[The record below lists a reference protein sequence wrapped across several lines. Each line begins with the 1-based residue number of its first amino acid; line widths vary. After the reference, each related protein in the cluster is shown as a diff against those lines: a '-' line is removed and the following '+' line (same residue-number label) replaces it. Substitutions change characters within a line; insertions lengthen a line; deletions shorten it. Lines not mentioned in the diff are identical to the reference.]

1 MKVTLEDLLKRVS
14 QEEGALD
21 KVLAGLFVT
30 AKIKVLHDIMH
41 ELEDIPEEVFT
52 ACRNAVEQGEDKK
65 NGSTNRYFHLA
76 DELGKVMA
84 RHRELYAEKKE
95 EEEPSKDKEE
105 SGIICLHVKDGA
117 EFNNAEGRSIK
128 IVTVSGGKVC
138 YKERFEDHVESDII
152 DIEEFCY
159 MLSKGDF
166 EQVA

>member
-14 QEEGALD
+14 QEESALD
-21 KVLAGLFVT
+21 KVLAGLYVS
-30 AKIKVLHDIMH
+30 AKIEALHDIMH

-52 ACRNAVEQGEDKK
+52 ACRKAVEQGEDKK

-84 RHRELYAEKKE
+84 RHHELYDDKNAA
-95 EEEPSKDKEE
+95 PSEDKEE
-105 SGIICLHVKDGA
+105 SGITCLTVKDGA
-117 EFNNAEGRSIK
+117 EFTNPKGRSIK

-138 YKERFEDHVESDII
+138 YKERIEDRVESDIV
-152 DIEEFCY
+152 DVEDFCY

>member
-14 QEEGALD
+14 QEEGALN

-30 AKIKVLHDIMH
+30 AKIKALHDIMH

-52 ACRNAVEQGEDKK
+52 ACRKAVEEGEDKK

-84 RHRELYAEKKE
+84 RHHELYDTK
-95 EEEPSKDKEE
+95 EEPSEDKEE
-105 SGIICLHVKDGA
+105 SGITCLYVKDGA
-117 EFNNAEGRSIK
+117 EFTNPKGRSIK

-138 YKERFEDHVESDII
+138 YKERFEDHVESNII
-152 DIEEFCY
+152 DVEEFCY

-166 EQVA
+166 EQVS

>member
-1 MKVTLEDLLKRVS
+1 MKVTLKDLLKRVS

-52 ACRNAVEQGEDKK
+52 ACRKAVEQGENKK

-84 RHRELYAEKKE
+84 RHHELYDDKNAA
-95 EEEPSKDKEE
+95 PSEDKEE
-105 SGIICLHVKDGA
+105 SGITCLTVKDGA
-117 EFNNAEGRSIK
+117 EFTNPEGRNIK

-152 DIEEFCY
+152 DVEEFCY

>member
-21 KVLAGLFVT
+21 RVLAGLFVT
-30 AKIKVLHDIMH
+30 AKIKALHDIMH

-52 ACRNAVEQGEDKK
+52 ACRKAVEQGEDKK

-84 RHRELYAEKKE
+84 RHRELYAEKE

-105 SGIICLHVKDGA
+105 SGITCLHVKDGA

-152 DIEEFCY
+152 DVEDFCLL
-159 MLSKGDF
+159 LSKGDF

>member
-21 KVLAGLFVT
+21 KVLAGLYVS
-30 AKIKVLHDIMH
+30 AKIKALHDIMH
-41 ELEDIPEEVFT
+41 ELEEIPQEVFE
-52 ACRNAVEQGEDKK
+52 ACRKAVEQGEDKK

-84 RHRELYAEKKE
+84 RHRELYAKKE
-95 EEEPSKDKEE
+95 EEPSEDKEE
-105 SGIICLHVKDGA
+105 SGITCLHVKDGA
-117 EFNNAEGRSIK
+117 EFSNAEGRSIK

-138 YKERFEDHVESDII
+138 YKERFEDRVESDIV
-152 DIEEFCY
+152 DVEDFCY

-166 EQVA
+166 EQVV

>member
-30 AKIKVLHDIMH
+30 AKIKALHYIMH

-52 ACRNAVEQGEDKK
+52 ACRKAVEQGEDKK

-84 RHRELYAEKKE
+84 RHRELYDDKDDK
-95 EEEPSKDKEE
+95 PSEDKEE
-105 SGIICLHVKDGA
+105 SGITCLHVKDGA
-117 EFNNAEGRSIK
+117 EFTNPKGRSVK
-128 IVTVSGGKVC
+128 IVTVSSGKVC
-138 YKERFEDHVESDII
+138 YKERIEDHVESDIV
-152 DIEEFCY
+152 DVEEFCY

>member
-1 MKVTLEDLLKRVS
+1 MKITLKDLLKRVS

-30 AKIKVLHDIMH
+30 AKIKALHDIMH

-52 ACRNAVEQGEDKK
+52 ACRKAVEQDEDKK

-84 RHRELYAEKKE
+84 HYYELYDDKDD
-95 EEEPSKDKEE
+95 EPSEDKEE

-117 EFNNAEGRSIK
+117 EFTNPKGRSIK
-128 IVTVSGGKVC
+128 IVTVSGGKVY

-152 DIEEFCY
+152 DVEEFCY

>member
-21 KVLAGLFVT
+21 KVLTGLYVS
-30 AKIKVLHDIMH
+30 AKIKALHDIMH
-41 ELEDIPEEVFT
+41 ELENIPEEVFT
-52 ACRNAVEQGEDKK
+52 VCRKAVEQGENKK

-84 RHRELYAEKKE
+84 RHHELYDDKNAA
-95 EEEPSKDKEE
+95 PSEDKEE
-105 SGIICLHVKDGA
+105 SGVTCLTVKDGA
-117 EFNNAEGRSIK
+117 EFTNPEGRNIK

-152 DIEEFCY
+152 DVEEFCY

>member
-30 AKIKVLHDIMH
+30 AKIKALHDIMH

-52 ACRNAVEQGEDKK
+52 ACRKAVEQGEDKK

-84 RHRELYAEKKE
+84 RHRELYAEK

-105 SGIICLHVKDGA
+105 SGITCLHVKDGA

-128 IVTVSGGKVC
+128 IVTVSGGKVY
-138 YKERFEDHVESDII
+138 YKERFEDHVESDIV
-152 DIEEFCY
+152 DVEEFCY

>member
-1 MKVTLEDLLKRVS
+1 MKVTLEALLKRVS

-21 KVLAGLFVT
+21 KALAGLFVT
-30 AKIKVLHDIMH
+30 AKIKALHDIMH

-52 ACRNAVEQGEDKK
+52 ACRKAVEQGEDKK

-76 DELGKVMA
+76 NELGKVMA
-84 RHRELYAEKKE
+84 RHRELYAEKE

-105 SGIICLHVKDGA
+105 SGITCLHVKDGA
-117 EFNNAEGRSIK
+117 EFTNPKGRSIK

-138 YKERFEDHVESDII
+138 YKERLEDHVESDII
-152 DIEEFCY
+152 DVEEFCY

>member
-1 MKVTLEDLLKRVS
+1 MKVTLKDLLKRVS
-14 QEEGALD
+14 QKEDALD

-30 AKIKVLHDIMH
+30 AKIKALHDIMH

-52 ACRNAVEQGEDKK
+52 ACRKAVEQGEDKK

-84 RHRELYAEKKE
+84 RHHELYDDKDDK
-95 EEEPSKDKEE
+95 PSEDKEE
-105 SGIICLHVKDGA
+105 SGITCLHVKDGA
-117 EFNNAEGRSIK
+117 EFTNPEGRSIK

-138 YKERFEDHVESDII
+138 YKERLEDHVESNII
-152 DIEEFCY
+152 DVKEFCY

>member
-30 AKIKVLHDIMH
+30 AKIKALHDIMH

-52 ACRNAVEQGEDKK
+52 ACRKAVEQGEDKK

-84 RHRELYAEKKE
+84 RHNELYGDKDDK
-95 EEEPSKDKEE
+95 PSEDKEE
-105 SGIICLHVKDGA
+105 SGITCLHVKDGA
-117 EFNNAEGRSIK
+117 EFTNPKGRSIK

-152 DIEEFCY
+152 DVEEFCY

>member
-30 AKIKVLHDIMH
+30 AKIKALHDIMH

-52 ACRNAVEQGEDKK
+52 ACRKAVEQGEDKK

-84 RHRELYAEKKE
+84 RHRELSAEK
-95 EEEPSKDKEE
+95 EEEPSEDKEE
-105 SGIICLHVKDGA
+105 SGITCLHVKDGA
-117 EFNNAEGRSIK
+117 EFSNAEGRSIK

-138 YKERFEDHVESDII
+138 YKERFEDRVESDIV
-152 DIEEFCY
+152 DVEDFCY

-166 EQVA
+166 EQVV

>member
-21 KVLAGLFVT
+21 KVLAALYVS
-30 AKIKVLHDIMH
+30 AKIKALHDIMH
-41 ELEDIPEEVFT
+41 ELEDIPEKVFT
-52 ACRNAVEQGEDKK
+52 ACRKAVEQGEDKK

-76 DELGKVMA
+76 NELGKVMA
-84 RHRELYAEKKE
+84 RHHELYDDKDDV
-95 EEEPSKDKEE
+95 PSEDKEE
-105 SGIICLHVKDGA
+105 SGITCLHVKDGA
-117 EFNNAEGRSIK
+117 EFTNPKGRSIK

-138 YKERFEDHVESDII
+138 YKERFEDHVESDIV
-152 DIEEFCY
+152 DVEEFCY

>member
-14 QEEGALD
+14 QKEGALY
-21 KVLAGLFVT
+21 KALAGLFVT
-30 AKIKVLHDIMH
+30 AKIKALHDIMH

-52 ACRNAVEQGEDKK
+52 ACRKAVEQGKDKK

-84 RHRELYAEKKE
+84 RHHELYDDKNAA
-95 EEEPSKDKEE
+95 PSEDKEE
-105 SGIICLHVKDGA
+105 SGITCLTVKDGA
-117 EFNNAEGRSIK
+117 EFTNSEGRSIK

-138 YKERFEDHVESDII
+138 YKERLEDHVESDII
-152 DIEEFCY
+152 DVEEFCY

>member
-21 KVLAGLFVT
+21 KVLAGLFVS
-30 AKIKVLHDIMH
+30 AKIKALHDIMH

-52 ACRNAVEQGEDKK
+52 ACHKAVEQGEDKK

-84 RHRELYAEKKE
+84 RHHELFSK
-95 EEEPSKDKEE
+95 EEEPSEDKKE
-105 SGIICLHVKDGA
+105 SGITCLHVKDGA
-117 EFNNAEGRSIK
+117 EFTNPEDRSIK

-138 YKERFEDHVESDII
+138 FKERFEDHVESDIV
-152 DIEEFCY
+152 DVEDFC
-159 MLSKGDF
+159 MLLSKGDF
-166 EQVA
+166 KQVA

>member
-30 AKIKVLHDIMH
+30 AKIKALHGIMH

-52 ACRNAVEQGEDKK
+52 ACRKAVEQGEDKK
-65 NGSTNRYFHLA
+65 NGSNNRYFHLA

-84 RHRELYAEKKE
+84 RHRELYDDKDDK
-95 EEEPSKDKEE
+95 PSEDKEE
-105 SGIICLHVKDGA
+105 SGITCLHVKDGA
-117 EFNNAEGRSIK
+117 EFTNPKGRSIK

-138 YKERFEDHVESDII
+138 YKERFEDRVESDIV
-152 DIEEFCY
+152 DVEEFCY

>member
-30 AKIKVLHDIMH
+30 AKIKALHDIMH

-52 ACRNAVEQGEDKK
+52 ACRKAVEEGEDKK

-76 DELGKVMA
+76 NELGKVMA
-84 RHRELYAEKKE
+84 RHHELYDDKDDV
-95 EEEPSKDKEE
+95 PSEDKEE
-105 SGIICLHVKDGA
+105 SGITCLHVKDGA
-117 EFNNAEGRSIK
+117 EFTNPKGRSIK

-138 YKERFEDHVESDII
+138 YKERLEDHVESDII
-152 DIEEFCY
+152 DVEDFY
-159 MLSKGDF
+159 LLLSKGDF

>member
-1 MKVTLEDLLKRVS
+1 MKVTLGDLLKRVS

-21 KVLAGLFVT
+21 KVLAGLYVS
-30 AKIKVLHDIMH
+30 AKIKALHDIMH
-41 ELEDIPEEVFT
+41 ELEEILQEVFE
-52 ACRNAVEQGEDKK
+52 ACRKAVEQGEDKK

-84 RHRELYAEKKE
+84 RHHELYDTKDNV
-95 EEEPSKDKEE
+95 PSEDKEE
-105 SGIICLHVKDGA
+105 SGITCLHVKDGA
-117 EFNNAEGRSIK
+117 EFTNPEGRNIK

-152 DIEEFCY
+152 DVEEFCY